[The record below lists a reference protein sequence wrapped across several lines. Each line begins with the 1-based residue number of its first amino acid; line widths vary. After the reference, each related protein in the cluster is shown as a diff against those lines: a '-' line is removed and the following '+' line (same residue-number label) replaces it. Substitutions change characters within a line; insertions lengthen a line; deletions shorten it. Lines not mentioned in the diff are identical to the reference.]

1 MDKFLDAYNQ
11 QNLNQQDIKHINRL
25 VTSNEI
31 KEVIKLLP
39 TKKSLMDSWP
49 NFPKTLKKN

>member
-1 MDKFLDAYNQ
+1 MDKFLDAHNQ